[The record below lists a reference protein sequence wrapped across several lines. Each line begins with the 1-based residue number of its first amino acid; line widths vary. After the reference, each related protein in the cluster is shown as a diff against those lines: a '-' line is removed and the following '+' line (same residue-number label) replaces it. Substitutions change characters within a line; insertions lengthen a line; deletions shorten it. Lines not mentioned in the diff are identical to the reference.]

1 MSEGKG
7 TKRKGE
13 GESWCWCA
21 FGGSAETLAAAVG
34 FTLVRVCVLLCWAPK
49 TILRKPL
56 GASQPTSHSGY
67 KGAQNKFRRLFR
79 EHFVIDTD

>member
-34 FTLVRVCVLLCWAPK
+34 FTLVRVCVC
-49 TILRKPL
+49 
-56 GASQPTSHSGY
+56 ASML
-67 KGAQNKFRRLFR
+67 GAQNYTEKTARCFSANISQW
-79 EHFVIDTD
+79 VQGCPK